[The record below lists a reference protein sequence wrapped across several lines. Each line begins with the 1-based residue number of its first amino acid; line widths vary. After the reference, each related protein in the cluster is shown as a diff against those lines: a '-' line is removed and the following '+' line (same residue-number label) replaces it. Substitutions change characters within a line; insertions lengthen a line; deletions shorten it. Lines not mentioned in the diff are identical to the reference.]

1 MELVAL
7 LLAYLFGTLVGY
19 VLSKHEIKIK
29 ITKHTISDEPEVIT
43 LGDKE
48 AAAMIEEQDILQSA
62 QTYLDKYLREEE

>member
-19 VLSKHEIKIK
+19 VLSKQEIKIK